1 MEGCSSSRKHM
12 YGGLETRRQR
22 EPLGAL
28 GQKEGQHETKANKS
42 QESSLTHSHTS
53 SWKVWIGALTLFLA
67 VTLGKLKSL
76 SGLRLPHLE
85 LAEWSS
91 TFHRQLLGGRKKL
104 PSVKRLAW
112 TEEARPSGVITIS
125 WRESAPPLT
134 KH

>member
-1 MEGCSSSRKHM
+1 M

-112 TEEARPSGVITIS
+112 TEEVRPSGVITIS

>member
-1 MEGCSSSRKHM
+1 M

-67 VTLGKLKSL
+67 VTLYFLSSL
-76 SGLRLPHLE
+76 LRSLLVLTRQFSYCPSHPTHQQAFN
-85 LAEWSS
+85 LA
-91 TFHRQLLGGRKKL
+91 
-104 PSVKRLAW
+104 
-112 TEEARPSGVITIS
+112 
-125 WRESAPPLT
+125 
-134 KH
+134 